1 MAETSTEAVRSPRRI
16 YRSVATLW
24 AAILS
29 AMGGVAGLVLGT
41 SVSRGQFV
49 LFAGGAL
56 LLLVGCRMS
65 LVGIR
70 AGTDSVT
77 VATLFS
83 SRKVPWSNVDHF
95 AVMPL
100 GRYPY
105 VGYVVLRDGRKFG
118 TFGLSTN
125 AGESETK
132 RLHVQRP
139 VDELNQMLASRQER
153 PTPTEAGRT
162 RSL

>member
-1 MAETSTEAVRSPRRI
+1 
-16 YRSVATLW
+16 
-24 AAILS
+24 
-29 AMGGVAGLVLGT
+29 MGGAAGLVLGA

-49 LFAGGAL
+49 LLAGGAL
-56 LLLVGCRMS
+56 LLLVGCQMS

-70 AGTDSVT
+70 PGTGGVT
-77 VATLFS
+77 VATLFL
-83 SRKVPWSNVDHF
+83 SRKVRWSDVSHF

-139 VDELNQMLASRQER
+139 IDELNQNARE
-153 PTPTEAGRT
+153 PTAKV
-162 RSL
+162 